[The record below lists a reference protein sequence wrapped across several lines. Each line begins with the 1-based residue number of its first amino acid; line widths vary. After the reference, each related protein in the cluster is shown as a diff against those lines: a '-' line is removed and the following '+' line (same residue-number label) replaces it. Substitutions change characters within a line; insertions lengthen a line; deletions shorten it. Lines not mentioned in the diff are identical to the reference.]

1 LTVAEPTHQ
10 ERENARRRQEI
21 ADHFRNQFLEAL
33 ALAEKVLGPGWE
45 PTGFHTLVEKD
56 EEDRARRTNTK
67 PVPSAKVITA
77 AKDGVK
83 RHFRVETMTECETPE
98 AGFGEMLMEP
108 HPTKGFEHRGQW
120 CRIHRYSLC
129 WGWYEPD
136 YTPASAEKL
145 AAARE
150 KREDK
155 AEAKFQKEVDEAANS
170 SLFPDWVREQMEENR
185 PKKGRKR

>member
-1 LTVAEPTHQ
+1 VTEPTFQ
-10 ERENARRRQEI
+10 DTENARRRQEI
-21 ADHFRNQFLEAL
+21 ADRFRAQYEEAR

-56 EEDRARRTNTK
+56 EEDRAHRTNTK
-67 PVPSAKVITA
+67 PVPSAKVITVM
-77 AKDGVK
+77 KDGVK

-136 YTPASAEKL
+136 YAPKSAEQL

-155 AEAKFQKEVDEAANS
+155 AEAKWQKEVDKAANS
-170 SLFPDWVREQMEENR
+170 SLFPEWVREQAAEQR
-185 PKKGRKR
+185 QQKKGRKG